1 MKAATLPDFGGP
13 DALRVTDVPMPN
25 VGPNDVLIR
34 VNAAGVNRADV
45 LQRRGMYPSPPGS
58 PPWPGLEVAG
68 VVEQVGASVDLV
80 TRGQRVCALV
90 SGGGYAEY
98 VACDAALVLP
108 VPEGLTDVEAAAL
121 PEAICT
127 VWSNFRVGGI
137 PGAGS
142 LLIHGG
148 SGGVGTTAIQ
158 LAKAFD
164 VHVIVTAGGPERVA
178 RCLALGADAGVD
190 YRDPEATDFTAA
202 AAAIG
207 GVDMVL
213 DCIGGE
219 YLARNLAALKDD
231 GTLVVIGTQRGA
243 KAELNLSSLLARRL
257 TIAGTSLRSRPLAQ
271 RAAIIADVR
280 DTVWPLIPERVRP
293 VIHEVFSLDDVAA
306 AHRLMDDGGA
316 FGKVVLQV
324 P

>member
-13 DALRVTDVPMPN
+13 DALRVTDVPLPEM
-25 VGPNDVLIR
+25 GPNHVFIR

-45 LQRRGMYPSPPGS
+45 LQRRGLYPSPPGS

-68 VVEQVGASVDLV
+68 IVERVGADVDLV
-80 TRGQRVCALV
+80 TPGQRVCALV

-98 VACDAALVLP
+98 VACDASLVLP
-108 VPEGLTDVEAAAL
+108 VPDGLTDIEAAAL
-121 PEAICT
+121 PEAVCT

-137 PGAGS
+137 PGARS

-148 SGGVGTTAIQ
+148 SGGVGSTAIQ
-158 LAKAFD
+158 LAKAFG

-178 RCLALGADAGVD
+178 RCLELGADAAVD
-190 YRDPEATDFTAA
+190 YRDPTADFTAA
-202 AAAIG
+202 AAANG

-219 YLARNLAALKDD
+219 YLARNLDALKDD

-280 DTVWPLIPERVRP
+280 DTVWGLIPERVRP
-293 VIHEVFSLDDVAA
+293 IIHEVFELDDVAT

-324 P
+324 A

>member
-1 MKAATLPDFGGP
+1 VKAATLPDFGGP
-13 DALRVTDVPMPN
+13 DALQVTDVPMPS

-45 LQRRGMYPSPPGS
+45 LQRRGLYPSPAGS

-68 VVEQVGASVDLV
+68 VVEHVGANVDLV
-80 TRGQRVCALV
+80 TPGQRVCALV

-98 VACDAALVLP
+98 VACDASLVLP
-108 VPEGLTDVEAAAL
+108 VPDGLTDIEAAAL
-121 PEAICT
+121 PEAACT
-127 VWSNFRVGGI
+127 VWSNFREGGI
-137 PGAGS
+137 PGARS

-158 LAKAFD
+158 LAKAFG
-164 VHVIVTAGGPERVA
+164 VHVIVTAGGPARVA
-178 RCLALGADAGVD
+178 RCLELGAEAAVD
-190 YRDPEATDFTAA
+190 YRDPSTDFTAA

-219 YLARNLAALKDD
+219 YLARNLDSLKDD

-293 VIHEVFSLDDVAA
+293 VIHEVFELDDVAA

-324 P
+324 A